1 MSTRRKKALPIRKAP
16 FITIIFFLLMA
27 MVGIGLNEPGRV
39 MEQAWQVCLS
49 CIGIG

>member
-1 MSTRRKKALPIRKAP
+1 MPTLGKKNAP
-16 FITIIFFLLMA
+16 PRHAPLVTILLFLLMA
-27 MVGIGLNEPGRV
+27 MAGIALNEPGRV